1 MQNKV
6 GPSSHLF
13 LKRNN
18 WIKAIRD
25 AILQIKNTNAKN
37 NTVATTNTKPTING
51 DVSTVNSTTDY
62 PYTYPANNNSVIS
75 RVHRPLGNE

>member
-6 GPSSHLF
+6 GPSSTLF

-37 NTVATTNTKPTING
+37 NTVATTNTKSSTNG
-51 DVSTVNSTTDY
+51 NVSTVNNIADY
-62 PYTYPANNNSVIS
+62 HYTYPANNNSVIS
-75 RVHRPLGNE
+75 RVHRPLGNG